1 MKNSVEKVN
10 ANIKD
15 KRLTKIFLQGCT
27 WTTKHNIVKMYL
39 CNRCCRSDGHT
50 EMNYKTKWRIILKR
64 YAFENHQVLIIII
77 IVTFLSVNLISYHR
91 PSSTSCQQG
100 TGTVSPKRIFH
111 HNFFAVFGFPQA
123 AVSLIFD
130 GWLQLPLPI
139 PWGHQSRSQM
149 IHPLEDHAVLFQI
162 QSFH

>member
-1 MKNSVEKVN
+1 MLTLRL
-10 ANIKD
+10 
-15 KRLTKIFLQGCT
+15 KRLMTTFQQRCT
-27 WTTKHNIVKMYL
+27 WTTKHNVVKMYL
-39 CNRCCRSDGHT
+39 CTRYCRGHRHAA
-50 EMNYKTKWRIILKR
+50 MNDEGQMKDDSGKICILT
-64 YAFENHQVLIIII
+64 FSSILIIII

-123 AVSLIFD
+123 ALSLIFD

-139 PWGHQSRSQM
+139 P
-149 IHPLEDHAVLFQI
+149 
-162 QSFH
+162 